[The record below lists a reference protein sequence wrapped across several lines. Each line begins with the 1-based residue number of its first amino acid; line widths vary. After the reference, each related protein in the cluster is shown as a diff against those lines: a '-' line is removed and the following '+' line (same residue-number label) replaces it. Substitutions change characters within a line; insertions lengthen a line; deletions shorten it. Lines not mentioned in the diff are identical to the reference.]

1 MKKSKGED
9 YLGATDFCMPSPSNK
24 AKPNSVVNLS
34 NPVASYEESA
44 DFTGVDMDSKPKAS
58 NESDSP
64 ISKPSAGGPFVERGS
79 GSRFS
84 SKYE

>member
-1 MKKSKGED
+1 MKKSGED
-9 YLGATDFCMPSPSNK
+9 FLGATDFCMPSPSNK
-24 AKPNSVVNLS
+24 AKPNKSVNLS
-34 NPVASYEESA
+34 NPTASYEKSA

-64 ISKPSAGGPFVERGS
+64 ISKPSVGGKYDGRGE

-84 SKYE
+84 NSYE